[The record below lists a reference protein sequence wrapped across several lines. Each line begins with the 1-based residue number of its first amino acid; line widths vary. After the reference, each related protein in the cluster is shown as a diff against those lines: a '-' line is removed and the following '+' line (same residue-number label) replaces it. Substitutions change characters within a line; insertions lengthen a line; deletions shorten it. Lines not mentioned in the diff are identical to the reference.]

1 MINYLF
7 SGIDKEKG
15 FNKKQTEYLKKDIK
29 NGGNIVFIASIFNM
43 IPKSQS
49 NYEKLTSCFEKI
61 GIIFNKTYL
70 IDSRVSKEKSKE
82 YFRDADYVF
91 LMGGSPY
98 LQMKSILEYKI
109 AEDIKKVK
117 VVIGVSAGS
126 MNQSKRVMYKDDY
139 ENYELK
145 DYKGL
150 GLVDINIFPHI
161 DFENKSLIEE
171 ANEIKKE
178 IPLIL
183 LPNDSFV
190 RVEDGRVEVIGEFY
204 Q

>member
-1 MINYLF
+1 M
-7 SGIDKEKG
+7 
-15 FNKKQTEYLKKDIK
+15 K
-29 NGGNIVFIASIFNM
+29 N
-43 IPKSQS
+43 
-49 NYEKLTSCFEKI
+49 LSCFEKI

-70 IDSRVSKEKSKE
+70 IDSRVSKEKAKE
-82 YFRDADYVF
+82 YFKDADYVF

-171 ANEIKKE
+171 TNEIKKE

>member
-1 MINYLF
+1 
-7 SGIDKEKG
+7 
-15 FNKKQTEYLKKDIK
+15 
-29 NGGNIVFIASIFNM
+29 
-43 IPKSQS
+43 
-49 NYEKLTSCFEKI
+49 
-61 GIIFNKTYL
+61 
-70 IDSRVSKEKSKE
+70 
-82 YFRDADYVF
+82 
-91 LMGGSPY
+91 
-98 LQMKSILEYKI
+98 MKSILEYKI

-171 ANEIKKE
+171 TNEIKKE